1 MTYGINIT
9 SSEKETL
16 KKIQNAV
23 IMALRNGNTVVWH
36 TYGNGGV
43 GFCYLDV
50 PEENVIECFNPSEY
64 NRVTD
69 IDPEDLEKEVMEH
82 QDEEAFPDLEES
94 DCYELRGTDGCDVQI
109 IIPRTYYCTP
119 SEICDIAA
127 DYCDA
132 STAELTHGS
141 NGYPKGV
148 TRFLTDFSTFEE
160 AQEVAEKFGGEVWQ
174 FRRRDGWHFFEPRGW
189 TPVALDPAD
198 FDEEA
203 DRGAVMRV
211 RDDVWTYV
219 IGVRFDI

>member
-9 SSEKETL
+9 STEKETL

-23 IMALRNGNTVVWH
+23 IKALRNGNTVVWH
-36 TYGNGGV
+36 TYGNGGA

-82 QDEEAFPDLEES
+82 QDEISFPNLEES
-94 DCYELRGTDGCDVQI
+94 DCYELRGKDGCDVQI
-109 IIPRTYYCTP
+109 IIPCTYYCTP
-119 SEICDIAA
+119 SEVSDIAA

-160 AQEVAEKFGGEVWQ
+160 AQEVAEKFGGEVWK
-174 FRRRDGWHFFEPRGW
+174 FRRRDGWHFFEPLVW
-189 TPVALDPAD
+189 TYEALDPAD

-203 DRGAVMRV
+203 DRGAVLRV
-211 RDDVWTYV
+211 RDDVWTYA